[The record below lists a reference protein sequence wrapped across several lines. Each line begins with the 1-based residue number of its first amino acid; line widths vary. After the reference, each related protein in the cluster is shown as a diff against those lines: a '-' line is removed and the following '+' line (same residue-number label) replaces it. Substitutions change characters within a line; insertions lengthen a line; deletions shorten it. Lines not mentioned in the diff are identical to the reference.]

1 MGCIYISIIFLN
13 ETISRT
19 IRDGYAINHLLIC
32 IARTGVWTSNTA
44 GRLSLSNTW
53 PSTPDIVL
61 RRQTPARTPNK
72 PSSSSTRSS
81 GNNGRSQ
88 FYSCP
93 KNLKKTNHIIDT
105 NPKSRKRNL
114 KNSLR
119 K

>member
-1 MGCIYISIIFLN
+1 MGCMYISIIFLN
-13 ETISRT
+13 ETINRT
-19 IRDGYAINHLLIC
+19 IRGGYVFNHFLIC

-44 GRLSLSNTW
+44 DRRSLSSTW

-61 RRQTPARTPNK
+61 RRQTPARTSSK

-81 GNNGRSQ
+81 SNNGRSR

-93 KNLKKTNHIIDT
+93 KNLKKNNRVTDT
-105 NPKSRKRNL
+105 NPKSRRENL